1 MTEGGVRALWKR
13 MRAGE
18 RSVAGFDKGRVSK
31 WSRRAGSRYMQARTG
46 KGDLGVWRDR
56 LGRV

>member
-1 MTEGGVRALWKR
+1 MRALWKR

-31 WSRRAGSRYMQARTG
+31 WSRRAGSRYIQARTG